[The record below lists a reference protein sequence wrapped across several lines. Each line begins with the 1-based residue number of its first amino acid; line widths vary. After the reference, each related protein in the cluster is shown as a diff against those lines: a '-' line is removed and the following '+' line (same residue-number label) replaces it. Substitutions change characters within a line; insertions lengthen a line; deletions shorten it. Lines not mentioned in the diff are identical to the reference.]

1 MKILV
6 ILFVFLNY
14 HAYSQISYPE
24 KSWIELLQKF
34 TISIGNTQ
42 IDTIVENGIKRAVP
56 YYNILGTGVP
66 FYVKYKNE
74 VIPVIVTAKHVLKN
88 NSNKFLDSIRVRL
101 SSHDDESVYDYLGVS
116 IPLKFEN
123 EVTCFEHPDSTI
135 DLVCFPILSQSHGL
149 DSIVLVT
156 YKYFP
161 DDYQI
166 FEGAEIYVLGY
177 PGSVGKTY
185 WTRALLRKAIISW
198 VPKKLDTKKF
208 LIDCNVFPGNS
219 GGPVFTKIPTFPMM
233 GDTSDYDKMYKFIG
247 IVIERRFNYNK
258 VQSLN
263 NGKLNPI
270 KDANGF
276 SVYSAESIGVGVV
289 EPAKNVLSLL
299 RLFEKEINKH

>member
-1 MKILV
+1 MRILL
-6 ILFVFLNY
+6 ILCVFLNSN
-14 HAYSQISYPE
+14 AYSQITYPE

-34 TISIGNTQ
+34 TISLGDTQ
-42 IDTIVENGIKRAVP
+42 TDTIVEKGVKRAVP

-66 FYVKYKNE
+66 FYVKYNDR

-88 NSNKFLDSIRVRL
+88 NANKFLDSIRVRL
-101 SSHDDESVYDYLGVS
+101 SSRDDESVYEYLGVQ
-116 IPLKFEN
+116 IPLKFEK
-123 EVTCFEHPDSTI
+123 EVTYFEHPDSTI
-135 DLVCFPILSQSHGL
+135 DLACFPILTQSHDL

-166 FEGAEIYVLGY
+166 FEGADIYVLGY

-198 VPKKLDTKKF
+198 VPKKMDNKKF

-219 GGPVFTKIPTFPMM
+219 GGPVFTKRPDFPVMA
-233 GDTSDYDKMYKFIG
+233 DTSDYDKIYKFIG

-263 NGKLNPI
+263 NGRLNPI

-276 SVYSAESIGVGVV
+276 NVYSAESIGVGVV

-299 RLFEKEINKH
+299 RLFEQAINKH